1 MKLVEFNET
10 KKRKVYINPE
20 YVQKVAESGDKT
32 IIYLRES
39 NAISV
44 VIETIDEVVKKLTQD
59 TEF

>member
-1 MKLVEFNET
+1 MKLVEFYET

-32 IIYLRES
+32 IIYLREQH
-39 NAISV
+39 AISI
-44 VIETIDEVVKKLTQD
+44 VIENIDEVVRKLTQE